1 MWQQNSAASSSST
14 VAFTF
19 NNRWWQQ
26 QLLKQPVAVMHH
38 RASVQTAGRAL
49 LRTAAVPTDLEAAA
63 MLLWSGQIL
72 PNSSVLQ
79 G

>member
-1 MWQQNSAASSSST
+1 
-14 VAFTF
+14 
-19 NNRWWQQ
+19 
-26 QLLKQPVAVMHH
+26 MHH

-49 LRTAAVPTDLEAAA
+49 LRIAAVPTDLEAAA